1 MQETYDRELQ
11 SLGGGDPLEEEMAV
25 TEPFLPENNSVDK
38 ELSRLLSMRSQRV
51 RQNDQLNK
59 HSLTGDTLQW

>member
-11 SLGGGDPLEEEMAV
+11 SLGGGDPLEEEMAA
-25 TEPFLPENNSVDK
+25 TELFLPEKNSMDM

-59 HSLTGDTLQW
+59 HSLTGNTLQW

>member
-25 TEPFLPENNSVDK
+25 TEPFLPEKNSMDK

-51 RQNDQLNK
+51 R
-59 HSLTGDTLQW
+59 

>member
-25 TEPFLPENNSVDK
+25 TKPFSPENNSIDK

-51 RQNDQLNK
+51 RQNNRLNK
-59 HSLTGDTLQW
+59 QSLIGNTLQW

>member
-11 SLGGGDPLEEEMAV
+11 SLGGGDPLEEEMTAN
-25 TEPFLPENNSVDK
+25 ELSLPEKNSMDK

-59 HSLTGDTLQW
+59 HSLTGNTLQW